1 MDDSSTRKE
10 EELKKPFP
18 PFPGSD
24 IVRKYTDVDGKYKY
38 TEIESM
44 LDFISL
50 HDGE

>member
-10 EELKKPFP
+10 EEVKPFP

-38 TEIESM
+38 TETESM